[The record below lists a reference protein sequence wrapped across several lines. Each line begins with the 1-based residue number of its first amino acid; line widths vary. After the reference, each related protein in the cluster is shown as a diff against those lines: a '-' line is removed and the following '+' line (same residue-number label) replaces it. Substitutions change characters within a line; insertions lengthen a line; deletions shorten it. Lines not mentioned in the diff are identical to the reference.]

1 MGNHAYIRLVQGSTA
16 PSGITLEELEQ
27 SLELYQDALKR
38 TGHQLNWEYEE
49 AAFPYTIEK
58 VVEPSSSEPT
68 WLYLR
73 GNASRY
79 RHIALSTEPAN
90 EQAEG
95 SYPTVQIVLPDGATH
110 GDKSKANELCRF
122 IAQRLKAELTLFNGR
137 VMYFNPRKL

>member
-1 MGNHAYIRLVQGSTA
+1 MGNHAYIRLVQGSAA

-27 SLELYQDALKR
+27 SLEQYQDALKR

-58 VVEPSSSEPT
+58 VTEPSSSEPT

-79 RHIALSTEPAN
+79 RHIALSTAPVN
-90 EQAEG
+90 EQTEE
-95 SYPTVQIVLPDGATH
+95 SCPTVQIVLPDGATH
-110 GDKSKANELCRF
+110 GDKGKANELCRF

-137 VMYFNPRKL
+137 VMYFNPRK

>member
-1 MGNHAYIRLVQGSTA
+1 MGNHAYIRLVQGSAA

-27 SLELYQDALKR
+27 SLALYQDALKR

-79 RHIALSTEPAN
+79 RHIALSTTAAN
-90 EQAEG
+90 EQAEE
-95 SYPTVQIVLPDGATH
+95 SCPTVQVVLPDGATH
-110 GDKSKANELCRF
+110 GDKGKANELCRF

-137 VMYFNPRKL
+137 VMYFNPRK